1 MHRTSP
7 LTARNTTSGA
17 ARQPAA
23 PKNVRPQPTN
33 EDIARVFEEI
43 AELLAISG
51 ENPFRIRAYQRAAQV
66 VRTLP
71 RPCGELGGA
80 QALQELP
87 GIGADLAG
95 KIEELLHTGTLR
107 ALMRLRSRVPV
118 TLRELLTLPS
128 LGPVR
133 ARALHTIGVNSL
145 ADLRRALDHH
155 RLEGLRGF
163 GPVLRRKLREALDA
177 RVSAEPKRWLWS
189 VAAQYAEPLR
199 TYLLSLP
206 GVESVEICGSF
217 RRGRDTVGDLDLVVC
232 SSTEM
237 DLALAL
243 RHYPQVHEITAAGA
257 TRCTLV
263 LQCGLQVDLRL
274 VPPKSAGAAVYY
286 FTGSRDHNVQL
297 RLRAVE
303 RGMKLNEYGLFRG
316 RRRIAG
322 ASEEE
327 ILRALGLP
335 WIAPELRERRGEIEA
350 AERGELPH
358 LLELKDLRGDL
369 HVHTDA
375 SDGHA
380 TLADMVAAARQRGLQ
395 YIAITDHAK
404 HMGMVHGLD
413 SGRLA
418 QQADRIDE
426 LNASLDHFRVLKG
439 AEVDILEDGQ
449 LALADPVLR
458 RLEVV
463 VIAVHSHFDLP
474 PARQTRRL
482 LRALERPN
490 VAILAHP
497 TGRLLGEREGCRF
510 DVDKILQALH
520 VRHGFLELDAQPQRL
535 DADDVLCRAARERGV
550 LISIDS
556 DAHSTVE
563 LANLAS
569 GVRQAR
575 RGWLQRKDV
584 VNTRSL
590 SELQGLLVRCRG

>member
-1 MHRTSP
+1 MLHSQ
-7 LTARNTTSGA
+7 L
-17 ARQPAA
+17 
-23 PKNVRPQPTN
+23 TN

-71 RPCGELGGA
+71 HPCGELGGA
-80 QALQELP
+80 GALQELP

-107 ALMRLRSRVPV
+107 ALTRLRSRVPAS
-118 TLRELLTLPS
+118 LRELLTLPG

-133 ARALHTIGVNSL
+133 ARALHTIGVDSL
-145 ADLRRALDHH
+145 AQLHRALEQH

-163 GPVLRRKLREALDA
+163 GPVLRRKLCEALEA
-177 RVSAEPKRWLWS
+177 RATAAPKRWLWS

-206 GVESVEICGSF
+206 GVASVEVCGSF

-232 SSTEM
+232 SRSRI
-237 DLALAL
+237 DLAQAL
-243 RHYPQVHEITAAGA
+243 RHYPQVHEITAAGP

-274 VPPKSAGAAVYY
+274 VPPESAGAAVYY
-286 FTGSRDHNVQL
+286 FTGSRDHNVEL
-297 RLRAVE
+297 RLRAVQ

-316 RRRIAG
+316 RRRVAG

-350 AERGELPH
+350 AARGELPR

-380 TLADMVAAARQRGLQ
+380 PLADMVGAARQRGLR
-395 YIAITDHAK
+395 YIAITDHAQ

-413 SGRLA
+413 SARLA

-426 LNASLDHFRVLKG
+426 LNASLNDFRVLKG

-449 LALADPVLR
+449 LALADAVLQ
-458 RLEVV
+458 RLELV
-463 VIAVHSHFDLP
+463 VIAIHSHFDLP
-474 PARQTRRL
+474 AARQTRRL
-482 LRALERPN
+482 LRALEHPN

-510 DVDKILQALH
+510 DVDKILEALRA
-520 VRHGFLELDAQPQRL
+520 RHGFLELDAQPQRL
-535 DADDVLCRAARERGV
+535 DVDDVLCRAARERGV

-556 DAHSTVE
+556 DAHSAVE
-563 LANLAS
+563 FANLEG

-590 SELQGLLVRCRG
+590 PELQALLARCRG